1 MRTLY
6 YLLQKE
12 FTQIIRNKTILR
24 LIFFLP
30 VVQLLVLVNAATMD
44 MKNLELV
51 VNDQDHSPLSN
62 RLISKIKASP
72 FFVLK
77 QMMTDVSNGREWL
90 ESGEADLMLVVPA
103 GLEESVI
110 NGASGDIQLL
120 ANAINSQQ
128 AQLGYAYLQRVIAGS
143 GEQFAVEMTG
153 TREEGNL
160 SATYSYWYNPELNY
174 KFFMLPGILVVLVSV
189 VGMFLTGMNLVR
201 EKEMGTI
208 EQINVTPVR
217 KHTFIIA
224 KLLPFLV
231 IGLFELAIGLLIG
244 KFVYDVPMVGSLWL
258 VFGIASIYLAGL
270 LGLGLLLSTFSTSQQ
285 QVTFV
290 SYFFLLVF
298 ILMSGIFTSAD
309 NMPEWGQ
316 KVNLLNPFFYFIDV
330 MRSILLKGAG
340 FWDLWRQVLGIS
352 ILAIAFLTLAVLNYR
367 KTS

>member
-12 FTQIIRNKTILR
+12 FIQIIRNKTILR
-24 LIFFLP
+24 LIFILP

-44 MKNLELV
+44 MRNLELV
-51 VNDQDHSPLSN
+51 INDQDHSSLSN
-62 RLISKIKASP
+62 QLISKIEGSP

-77 QMMTDVSNGREWL
+77 QMLPDVTTGREYI
-90 ESGEADLMLVVPA
+90 ESGKADLFLVLPA
-103 GLEESVI
+103 DLEKNVI
-110 NGASGDIQLL
+110 NGSSGSIQLL
-120 ANAINSQQ
+120 TNAINSQQ
-128 AQLGYAYLQRVIAGS
+128 AQLGHAYLQRVIAGL
-143 GEQFAVEMTG
+143 GEQFKIEMTG
-153 TREEGNL
+153 EKGMGNI

-189 VGMFLTGMNLVR
+189 VGMFLTAMNLVR

-217 KHTFIIA
+217 KYTFIVA

-231 IGLFELAIGLLIG
+231 IGLFELAIGLVIG
-244 KFVYDVPMVGSLWL
+244 KFVYDVPMVGSIWL
-258 VFGIASIYLAGL
+258 VFGIASLYLAGL
-270 LGLGLLLSTFSTSQQ
+270 LGLGLLLSTFSSSQQ

-298 ILMSGIFTSAD
+298 ILMSGIFTSVD

-330 MRSILLKGAG
+330 MRGILLKGAG
-340 FWDLWRQVLGIS
+340 FWDLWRQILGIS
-352 ILAIAFLTLAVLNYR
+352 TLAITFLTLAVLNYR